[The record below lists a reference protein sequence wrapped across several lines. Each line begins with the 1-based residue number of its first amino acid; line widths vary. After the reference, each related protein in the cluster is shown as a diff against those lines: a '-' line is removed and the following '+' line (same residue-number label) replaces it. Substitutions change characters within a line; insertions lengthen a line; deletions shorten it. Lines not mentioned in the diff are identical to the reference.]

1 MSDYIISQ
9 NVSSYITPTYY
20 IPGKEGIN
28 YVNIEDSLIEARYL
42 ISKDYVLDEKILEEK
57 IIFNDEDNKKMILH
71 YKCEE
76 ILNSF

>member
-1 MSDYIISQ
+1 MLS
-9 NVSSYITPTYY
+9 N
-20 IPGKEGIN
+20 N

-57 IIFNDEDNKKMILH
+57 IIFNDEDNKKMVLH